1 MTTGR
6 PGTAHLGLP
15 FDVQK
20 HPVDES
26 EIWAD
31 AALGRYPARRTG
43 PDPEAVEH
51 AAEVVLS
58 GRQPVVICG
67 GGVVISG
74 AEAELRALAE
84 LIEAPVATTVRGQ
97 GRNATPAER
106 RVGTEGARTCR

>member
-1 MTTGR
+1 M
-6 PGTAHLGLP
+6 ANWELP

-20 HPVDES
+20 QPWEES
-26 EIWAD
+26 EIGAD
-31 AALGRYPARRTG
+31 AAVGRYPARRTG

-84 LIEAPVATTVRGQ
+84 LIEAPVATTVSGQ
-97 GRNATPAER
+97 GSIADDHPLA
-106 RVGTEGARTCR
+106 VGEIGRAHV